1 MAELDSRYE
10 VKSVVRAITILEA
23 LEDSLDG
30 LTVTDVAKI
39 VGLSKSTAFATLQ
52 TLRAYGLVSDKGEGA
67 TRRYRLG
74 LALVR
79 LGQQAATQTS
89 VADVAQPIL
98 RLLTEETGLTARVA
112 VLEDDWAVV
121 VGRSDSRTAVRL
133 DLRMGQR
140 EWPHCTGVGKA
151 LLSAL
156 PEPEIRALVTRVG
169 MPARTPHTIT
179 DPDVLVAVLAR
190 ARAEGFCIDDEED
203 AEGIMCV
210 AAPAVDGHGN
220 LLGAI
225 SVTGLKADS
234 ALSKPRN
241 VGRAVHAAAMRL
253 AELVNSRSYQ
263 LGDNP

>member
-1 MAELDSRYE
+1 MTELDSRYE
-10 VKSVVRAITILEA
+10 VKSVVRAIGILEA
-23 LEDSLDG
+23 LEDSPDG
-30 LTVTDVAKI
+30 LTVTETAKA

-52 TLRAYGLVSDKGEGA
+52 TLRAHGLVSDSGEGA
-67 TRRYRLG
+67 TRQYRLG

-79 LGQQAATQTS
+79 LGQRAATQTS
-89 VADVAQPIL
+89 IADVAQPVL
-98 RLLTEETGLTARVA
+98 RTLTEETGLTSRVA
-112 VLEDDWAVV
+112 VLEDDWAIV
-121 VGRSDSRTAVRL
+121 VGRSDSRTAPRL

-156 PEPEIRALVTRVG
+156 PESEIRGVVGRLG

-179 DPDVLVAVLAR
+179 DPDALVAVLMR
-190 ARAEGFCIDDEED
+190 ARAQGFCLDDEED

-210 AAPAVDGHGN
+210 AAPIVDGHGN

-241 VGRAVHAAAMRL
+241 VGRAVHDAARQI
-253 AELVNSRSYQ
+253 AELTEYRR
-263 LGDNP
+263 